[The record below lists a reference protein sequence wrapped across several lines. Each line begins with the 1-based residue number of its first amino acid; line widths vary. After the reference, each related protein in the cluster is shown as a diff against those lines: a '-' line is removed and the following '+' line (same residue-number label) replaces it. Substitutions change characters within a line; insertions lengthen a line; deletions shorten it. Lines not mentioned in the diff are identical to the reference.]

1 MYGKKLVL
9 IIMKNT
15 SFLFISCDE
24 AKHICDKAQYHEA
37 TSWETFKL
45 KLRYLWCRI
54 TRAYVNKNIKLTE
67 TINKANVVCLNQS
80 EKQIL
85 IQNLQQE
92 LKKQQQ

>member
-9 IIMKNT
+9 TTMKHK

-45 KLRYLWCRI
+45 KLRYVWCRI

-67 TINKANVVCLNQS
+67 TIKKANVSCLNQS
-80 EKQIL
+80 EKQVL
-85 IQNLQQE
+85 RKKLQNQLKNQQ
-92 LKKQQQ
+92 